1 MSRDPRASGFD
12 PRGPRDPRERDSG
25 RDPRG
30 WAPPASSDPRGG
42 RSFGGPAPT
51 PEVAA
56 LRARIMNMTDAE
68 VKALCDTLQPEQR
81 AGILAIRA
89 QLKAEAMQRR

>member
-1 MSRDPRASGFD
+1 
-12 PRGPRDPRERDSG
+12 
-25 RDPRG
+25 
-30 WAPPASSDPRGG
+30 
-42 RSFGGPAPT
+42 
-51 PEVAA
+51 
-56 LRARIMNMTDAE
+56 MNMTDAE